1 VCTIVASARGPR
13 RSSTETYR
21 LLLVEDDR
29 DALIA
34 GAHLLE
40 DAGFVVE
47 LAKTAA
53 DGIVKANALRPD
65 VIVTDLMMPDISGE
79 ELVRELRRRRPTRH
93 TPVIVYT
100 AVTDVEHLTPLVRL
114 NVRVFAIKPC
124 LPMVI
129 GAEARRLLTATTRDA
144 GVRVLTGYGET
155 LDELAERLS
164 AAGR

>member
-1 VCTIVASARGPR
+1 LVG
-13 RSSTETYR
+13 TYR

-40 DAGFVVE
+40 DGGFVVE

-79 ELVRELRRRRPTRH
+79 DFVRELRRRRATRR

-100 AVTDVEHLTPLVRL
+100 AVTDVEQLAPLVRL

-124 LPMVI
+124 LPTVI
-129 GAEARRLLTATTRDA
+129 GAAARRLLAGAPRDPA
-144 GVRVLTGYGET
+144 VHVLTGYGET
-155 LDELAERLS
+155 LDELADRLR
-164 AAGR
+164 ALQ